1 MFVVVARWWLKSRL
15 VSVTSDEDTFGD
27 IYQRQRV
34 SQIGLE
40 QVFSKGYKYFCEQ
53 TDVYSMIIIIFLS
66 KSVGQQVF

>member
-40 QVFSKGYKYFCEQ
+40 QV
-53 TDVYSMIIIIFLS
+53 
-66 KSVGQQVF
+66 